1 MIPGGAIYSG
11 IGAIGGAGVQQ
22 NPDYGQTPGSGVTLG
37 SDPMNRS
44 SGRKKRYREAYDAAT
59 KFKEQTDYKAEKE
72 ASIKDNKGRDKATM
86 KIAPDISVMEG
97 YQDPGFVLPGVQ
109 GRSFGGLIGTV
120 AGAALGGPLGVGAM
134 TGAQLGGKVGSYF

>member
-11 IGAIGGAGVQQ
+11 SGAIGGAGVQQ

-37 SDPMNRS
+37 SDPMNVS
-44 SGRKKRYREAYDAAT
+44 SGRKKRYRDAYDAAS

-97 YQDPGFVLPGVQ
+97 YQDPGFTFEGQ
-109 GRSFGGLIGTV
+109 KGTRGGILGTV
-120 AGAALGGPLGVGAM
+120 GSAVGGYFGGPLGG
-134 TGAQLGGKVGSYF
+134 QIGGTIGSSFG